1 MMPSGS
7 NETVHARPRLIV
19 VWYGLGA
26 LLLLLVAILSLIPA
40 PDTGVDDKLSHLLTY
55 FLLGGW
61 FGVLAADRRVLAWTF
76 ASLVVYGGAIELLQG
91 TTDYRFAEW
100 ADLLADA
107 VGAGL
112 GLTLY
117 FTPLRRLL
125 LFVDRQLVAI
135 FLR

>member
-1 MMPSGS
+1 MSSEGIE
-7 NETVHARPRLIV
+7 NVHDKPRLIV
-19 VWYGLGA
+19 VWYGFGA

-40 PDTGVDDKLSHLLTY
+40 PDTGVNDKLSHLLTY

-61 FGVLAADRRVLAWTF
+61 FGVLAANRPVLAWTF
-76 ASLVVYGGAIELLQG
+76 AGLVAYGGAIELLQG

-107 VGAGL
+107 VGTGL
-112 GLTLY
+112 GLALY
-117 FTPLRRLL
+117 FTPLRQLL
-125 LFVDRQLVAI
+125 LFVDRQLAAI